1 MLQGLIDEE
10 LGASE
15 IQNGKSILKLQ
26 AFDCLFKFPPTF
38 VLLSDT
44 FGEKR

>member
-26 AFDCLFKFPPTF
+26 AFDCLFNKFPPTF

-44 FGEKR
+44 FG